1 MRGRSTGQSWQ
12 IRRVIAENKELKRRV
27 EIVVDSPRDHD
38 TTSPTL
44 EADDSKTDTSLIEV
58 TPLAAKVKGRPQ
70 HVGGERECTVPS
82 RSETSLLKAK
92 QSFMLCSVQEGER
105 SG

>member
-70 HVGGERECTVPS
+70 HVGGEREVSCHPTYKFSNCVTQVHRAQP
-82 RSETSLLKAK
+82 K
-92 QSFMLCSVQEGER
+92 
-105 SG
+105 